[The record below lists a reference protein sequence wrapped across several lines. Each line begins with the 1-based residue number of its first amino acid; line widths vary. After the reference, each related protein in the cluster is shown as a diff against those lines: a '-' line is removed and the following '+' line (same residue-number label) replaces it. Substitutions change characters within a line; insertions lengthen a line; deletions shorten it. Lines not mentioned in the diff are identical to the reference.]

1 MVLIILPPGRLT
13 EETSVKPFEN
23 IDSSDMLLRKM
34 KMESELTILSENKLY
49 STALW
54 LAIFTIVYNLIE
66 GLVASYFGYH
76 DETLALFG
84 FGVDSFIEMISGIG
98 IAHMIYRMRAHPD
111 TKRDDFERTA
121 LRVTGT
127 SFYLLAGGLIISAA
141 VIILT
146 GRNPETTLWGVVIS
160 VISIVVMLCLIWGKI
175 RVGKALRSQPILAD
189 ASCTKVC
196 IYMSIILLVSSG
208 LYELTHLPF
217 IDAAGTLGLAWF
229 SYSEGK
235 ECFEKAINE
244 THCACD
250 DQIGA

>member
-1 MVLIILPPGRLT
+1 VNVRLTTDCNRWFDVESFPIEIFTQRLRAAHGFDYLTASLT

-160 VISIVVMLCLIWGKI
+160 VISIVVMLCLIYGKI

-196 IYMSIILLVSSG
+196 ILCRSFSWYQ
-208 LYELTHLPF
+208 
-217 IDAAGTLGLAWF
+217 AAFT
-229 SYSEGK
+229 S
-235 ECFEKAINE
+235 
-244 THCACD
+244 
-250 DQIGA
+250 